1 MVRSFTDLTLTPAML
16 DAIDRVGYSTPTP
29 IQAQAIGPI
38 LEGRDL
44 IGCAQTGTGKTAAF
58 AIPMIEL
65 LTGTG
70 ERLAGNPAR
79 LGRSG
84 PSALV
89 LAPTRELA
97 LQIAEAFATLGGAR
111 GIETVVV
118 IGGES
123 MAPQLAGLRKRPA
136 VVVATPGRLI
146 DHLAR
151 GTRLAPAGG
160 RRRWWP
166 QAIRPPACTPTGR

>member
-1 MVRSFTDLTLTPAML
+1 
-16 DAIDRVGYSTPTP
+16 
-29 IQAQAIGPI
+29 
-38 LEGRDL
+38 
-44 IGCAQTGTGKTAAF
+44 
-58 AIPMIEL
+58 MIEL

-97 LQIAEAFATLGGAR
+97 LQIAEAFATLGAAR

-146 DHLAR
+146 DHLER
-151 GTRLAPAGG
+151 GTLSLGGIRLVALAAGG
-160 RRRWWP
+160 RLRDLGVAAPVARSLR
-166 QAIRPPACTPTGR
+166 ATPH